1 MPETMNADD
10 VERALADEL
19 SGRNETDIDDD
30 LPDFIPSNGMLSP
43 GAYQLPED
51 FYDREE
57 TDELPELPS
66 PADPHASSPDVF
78 DGHGSSRQSDPAET
92 GSPYTGSLSP
102 ATLLSDGLEERRSAQ
117 DEVGNTGRL
126 DNVPSPYRDRT
137 GEREHTE
144 NSVAPMAFA
153 STIDEILSGAIAD
166 PMDVDDNV
174 STSGSEQA
182 RPFSASAFAVAAA
195 YEDDEERSVRG
206 FIIDD
211 VIADAIAV
219 GASDIHL
226 NAHTSVAYTIN
237 GDVSRVS
244 KFGEVSPDI
253 TRGVYNKIT
262 SNVSQSDFATDKN
275 LDASY
280 VVRTG
285 AAKGRRVRLSVGRS
299 FGDFYMVM
307 RVISDRIRTPEE
319 LGLPSELSTW
329 MRRPRG
335 LFLMNGPTGS
345 GKSTTLASLVRQVQ
359 MTMPKKIITV
369 EKPIEY
375 VYGHVG
381 KALITQREVGPD
393 CRTFGSGLTAA
404 VRELPNIILIGEV
417 RNAEEMDALLIAADT
432 GHLAVSTLHTN
443 SAPET
448 LNRIMAMFS
457 GNSSERARV
466 LDTLSTATQ
475 GFANQALVKS
485 KDGDSRFAVHELLI
499 MDDEVRSMIGKGDV
513 RGITDYQMR
522 NESTLDHALARA
534 VLTNRTSVEEALDHS
549 QSPERFEKLLRD
561 M

>member
-78 DGHGSSRQSDPAET
+78 DGHDSSRQYDPAET
-92 GSPYTGSLSP
+92 GSLSST
-102 ATLLSDGLEERRSAQ
+102 TLLSDGPEGKRSAQ
-117 DEVGNTGRL
+117 DEVRNTGRF
-126 DNVPSPYRDRT
+126 DTVPSPYRDRT
-137 GEREHTE
+137 GERERTE
-144 NSVAPMAFA
+144 NSADSVAPVAFA

-166 PMDVDDNV
+166 PMDVGDNV
-174 STSGSEQA
+174 PASVSEQT

-226 NAHTSVAYTIN
+226 NAHANVAYTIN

-307 RVISDRIRTPEE
+307 RVISDHIRTPEE

-448 LNRIMAMFS
+448 VNRIMAMFS
-457 GNSSERARV
+457 GNNSERARV

-485 KDGDSRFAVHELLI
+485 KNGDSRFAVHELLI

-549 QSPERFEKLLRD
+549 QHPERFEKLLRD